1 MNKKILFFLC
11 AFAAVFL
18 FIGVVL
24 FTLGTQPKTDQQ
36 TSGPSTEDNMLPQSI
51 SLVSVS
57 PIQNSVLV
65 SGKKQIFTITFNNQP
80 KNITTTLERTDV
92 TNTSKPV
99 TASFTLSEKGNAL
112 VLTTTG
118 PIVPDSIYTLNVLYQ
133 NIPLMSLS
141 YTTTN
146 LLPSPVKQNNEALKK
161 YLPYNTASYSLRFDQ
176 NRNIYLF
183 NFIYDPSKNDSLDVQ
198 YEQAKQDATDFIESK
213 GIDIDSVIIEW
224 NYS

>member
-36 TSGPSTEDNMLPQSI
+36 TSGPSTEDNTLLQSI

-133 NIPLMSLS
+133 NTPLVSLS

-146 LLPSPVKQNNEALKK
+146 LLPSPVKQNNEPLKK

-198 YEQAKQDATDFIESK
+198 YEQAKQDAIDFIESK
-213 GIDIDSVIIEW
+213 EIDVDSVIIEW

>member
-36 TSGPSTEDNMLPQSI
+36 TSGPSTEDNTLLQSI

-133 NIPLMSLS
+133 NTPLVSLS

-146 LLPSPVKQNNEALKK
+146 LLPSPVKQNNEPLKK

>member
-36 TSGPSTEDNMLPQSI
+36 TSGPSTEDNTLLQSI